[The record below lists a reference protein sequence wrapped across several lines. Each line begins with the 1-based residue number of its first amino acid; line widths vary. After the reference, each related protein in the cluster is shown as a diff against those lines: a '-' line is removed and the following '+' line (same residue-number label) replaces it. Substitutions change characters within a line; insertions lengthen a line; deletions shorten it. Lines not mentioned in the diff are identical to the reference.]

1 MSPKLPKAVWVK
13 GYQQEMSIAV
23 RQRVSQPRIAYAF
36 TDEWDTY
43 ASADLLIPTAALE
56 KGPHDH
62 HRFNCRSQM

>member
-1 MSPKLPKAVWVK
+1 M
-13 GYQQEMSIAV
+13 

-56 KGPHDH
+56 KAPPLLHTKFVMSN
-62 HRFNCRSQM
+62 RQERTR